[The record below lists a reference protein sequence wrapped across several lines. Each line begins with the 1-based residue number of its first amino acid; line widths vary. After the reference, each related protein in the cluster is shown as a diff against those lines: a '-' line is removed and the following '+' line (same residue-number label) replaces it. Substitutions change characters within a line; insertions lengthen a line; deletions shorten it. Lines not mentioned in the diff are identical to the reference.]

1 MWKVEGYDTE
11 DNVWVTKDFRTR
23 QQANDYARALEN
35 KPWFRNVHVE
45 FYN

>member
-11 DNVWVTKDFRTR
+11 HQVWVTKDFRTR
-23 QQANDYARALEN
+23 PEAIVFANDLES